1 MKSNLKIWSVSCNH
15 FRSSVRWEVWSQ
27 CECWTPENLHVDVLW
42 FIWMAIILWWPH
54 CNLLCDC
61 MCYGNSRQSEGI
73 LSRLIGAALQKYST
87 VFFMWPYHRVE
98 SSLCL
103 CTGMKLLCD
112 WRCWKN
118 AGDPEKLITIW
129 PGEEQKVLNTIL
141 HSRKWGSIALGLK
154 LCRGPTLPHSGESH
168 LL

>member
-1 MKSNLKIWSVSCNH
+1 MGSLVTVWMLNPWKPARGCAVIYMDGHNTKWS
-15 FRSSVRWEVWSQ
+15 
-27 CECWTPENLHVDVLW
+27 
-42 FIWMAIILWWPH
+42 H

-61 MCYGNSRQSEGI
+61 MCCGNSRRSEGI

-103 CTGMKLLCD
+103 CAGMKLLCD
-112 WRCWKN
+112 WKCWKS